1 MISIKS
7 VTGPIQ
13 NRQETDMQSNAFTR
27 LMVSL
32 GLGLGL
38 AVTALAQSAYPA
50 KQIRVIVPYAA
61 GGVVDVQTRALTIG
75 MAKELG
81 QPIVVEAKPGAN
93 ANIAAE
99 MVARSTADG
108 YTILITAP
116 FYINNPL
123 LESNL
128 RWAPS
133 DFLPVGRFSLS
144 PSYFVVPMSSPAKT
158 VMEYVELA
166 KKAKPALQ
174 YADGGQG
181 STQSMANE
189 MFRYVAGIAL
199 EPVLYKGAPP
209 AIPDLI
215 NGMMS
220 MAITPSSVAVPQ
232 IKAGK
237 LRALANINSRRSADL
252 PDVPTI
258 AEAGFPEVTALSW
271 YGMHVPA
278 GTPPEVVRKLEA
290 AMKAAASTNEV
301 KERLVSAGGE
311 EAFLGQAD
319 FVAFIKTDTMRWEK
333 VAKAIKK

>member
-1 MISIKS
+1 MKFKK
-7 VTGPIQ
+7 
-13 NRQETDMQSNAFTR
+13 FTQFIMTMGIG
-27 LMVSL
+27 LSL
-32 GLGLGL
+32 
-38 AVTALAQSAYPA
+38 AATALAQSAYPS
-50 KQIRVIVPYAA
+50 KPIRVIVPYAP

-75 MAKELG
+75 MATDLG
-81 QPIVVEAKPGAN
+81 QSIIVEAKPGAN
-93 ANIAAE
+93 GNIASE
-99 MVARSTADG
+99 MVARAPADG

-123 LESNL
+123 LESSL

-133 DFLPVGRFSLS
+133 DFVPVGRFSLS

-166 KKAKPALQ
+166 KKAKPAFQ

-189 MFRYVAGIAL
+189 MLRHVAGIPL
-199 EPVLYKGAPP
+199 ESVLYKGAPP
-209 AIPDLI
+209 YITDLI
-215 NGMMS
+215 NGMVS
-220 MAITPSSVAVPQ
+220 MAITPSTVAVPQ

-278 GTPPEVVRKLEA
+278 GTPPEVVRRLEA

-301 KERLVSAGGE
+301 KERLANAGGE
-311 EAFLGQAD
+311 EAFLGQTD
-319 FVAFIKTDTMRWEK
+319 FVSFIKADTMRWEK